1 MASKKKRLSVPFSA
15 SSSSTDTV
23 DKETLIL
30 GEMSPPDNV
39 SSSSTEV
46 NVSILS
52 NNVSVFS
59 DLFMQMLLEMERF
72 FFKHILLKIIE
83 KEEKDRG
90 RDKTDI

>member
-1 MASKKKRLSVPFSA
+1 MSVFLA
-15 SSSSTDTV
+15 ITCQF
-23 DKETLIL
+23 
-30 GEMSPPDNV
+30 
-39 SSSSTEV
+39 
-46 NVSILS
+46 
-52 NNVSVFS
+52 FS